1 MTEEPDVAERL
12 ETEEGEKERTQRQL
26 IELLNELRVVIPGV
40 QVLFAFLLTVPFT
53 NRFTRVNDLQQ
64 DAYLTALVATA
75 IGSILLIAPT
85 AHHRIRWRDYDKEA
99 LLRTANRL
107 AIAGTVFLAIGM
119 SASVFLVTD
128 VLFKTAT
135 TAVVVALV
143 VGCFLWFW
151 YGMPLLR
158 ELRDRNG
165 RS

>member
-1 MTEEPDVAERL
+1 
-12 ETEEGEKERTQRQL
+12 
-26 IELLNELRVVIPGV
+26 V

-53 NRFTRVNDLQQ
+53 NRFGRVSDFQK
-64 DAYLTALVATA
+64 DMYLAALVATA

-107 AIAGTVFLAIGM
+107 AIAGTVFLAVGM
-119 SASVFLVTD
+119 SASVWLVTD
-128 VLFKTAT
+128 VLFGAEV

-143 VGCFLWFW
+143 VAGFVWFW

-158 ELRDRNG
+158 ELRDRRG
-165 RS
+165 A